1 MTGTPTPKPAASKQL
16 KRAHARSGKH
26 VSLRQFIRTSDD
38 ETIQTLGAN
47 WDYNKRTNFAKGP
60 LGIGSTRKKKIRQQG
75 QKK

>member
-26 VSLRQFIRTSDD
+26 VSLRQFILTSDD
-38 ETIQTLGAN
+38 ETIQKLGAD
-47 WDYNKRTNFAKGP
+47 WLYNKRTNFSKAP
-60 LGIGSTRKKKIRQQG
+60 LGIGSTRKKKIRQQ